1 VKRLKETTKKFTYP
15 LRFSFAGGN
24 GMDTE
29 VTVGPAWIIEVVD
42 DTEQTH
48 YWNDEA
54 RTVELRIACERKV
67 NQWRVNRGDL
77 AFVALFIFSAF
88 AMAAAIFLT

>member
-1 VKRLKETTKKFTYP
+1 ME
-15 LRFSFAGGN
+15 
-24 GMDTE
+24 TE
-29 VTVGPAWIIEVVD
+29 VTVGPAWIREVVN

-67 NQWRVNRGDL
+67 NQWRISRGDIRFAVL
-77 AFVALFIFSAF
+77 FVFSAV